1 MKVHEKLIFTGT
13 GLTDEEIVKVRG
25 IITANC
31 NKIDYFFTLRGYFKK
46 LYVYNLLQKRLYLCK
61 ALLGVL
67 MKTNIISSFVSLPL
81 FSNTVVKYMN

>member
-1 MKVHEKLIFTGT
+1 MKVHEKLIFVGT

-25 IITANC
+25 IITADC
-31 NKIDYFFTLRGYFKK
+31 NKIDYFFTLGGYFKK